1 MIILILSALCLLSG
15 VLTILEEHR
24 GKYSAAQF
32 LRVLTMLSIIGIAFL
47 GERGSGR
54 PYQTAIVCGLLF
66 SLAGDVFMMQKRKR
80 FTAGLLM
87 FLIAQILYTVAFFS
101 GLRPGFSLW
110 PVIPLSV
117 YAVLIV
123 RILYRRLGKMK
134 IPIMIYV
141 AVIMVM
147 ARTATERY
155 LQLQSTAAL
164 LAMIGAIFFLFSDS
178 TLALNRFVRPF
189 RGAQAIILST
199 YFLAQYLISM
209 SV

>member
-1 MIILILSALCLLSG
+1 MIVLILSALSLLSG
-15 VLTILEEHR
+15 VLTILEDHKEKH
-24 GKYSAAQF
+24 SAAQF

-66 SLAGDVFMMQKRKR
+66 SLAGDVFMMQRHKR

-87 FLIAQILYTVAFFS
+87 FLIAQIFYALAFFS
-101 GLRPGFSLW
+101 GLKPGFSSW
-110 PVIPLSV
+110 PYIPLIF
-117 YAVLIV
+117 YAVLII

-134 IPIMIYV
+134 IPVMIYIL
-141 AVIMVM
+141 VIIGM
-147 ARTATERY
+147 ARLAIERF
-155 LQLQSTAAL
+155 LQLQDTAAL
-164 LAMIGAIFFLFSDS
+164 LALIGAVLFSFSDS
-178 TLALNRFVRPF
+178 IIALNRFVRPF